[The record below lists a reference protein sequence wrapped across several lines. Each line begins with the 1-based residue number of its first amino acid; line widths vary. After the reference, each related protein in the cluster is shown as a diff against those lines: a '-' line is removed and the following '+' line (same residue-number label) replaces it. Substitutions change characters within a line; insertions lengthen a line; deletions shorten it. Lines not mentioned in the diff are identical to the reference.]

1 MRGKRAKPIFLIS
14 SIILVA
20 CVACGGGAP
29 VATQAVATPTTAP
42 AEPTETSA
50 PTLTPVPTGL
60 VTQLTDLKKATIQI
74 EAQGTFIDPQFGYMA
89 NQAGLGSGFIIDP
102 SGIAITNN
110 HVVTGA
116 ALLKVWIGGDTSKT
130 YNAKILGVSECSDLA
145 VIDIDGDGFPYLEW
159 HDGTANVGLE
169 VYAAGYPLGDPE
181 FTMTKGIISK
191 EKASG
196 ETSWASVDS
205 VIEHTSTINPGNS
218 GGPLV
223 DADAKVVGINYA
235 GVSST
240 NQYYAINRGTALPV
254 IEQLRAGKDVDSIGI
269 NGEAVASE
277 DGSITGIWVSSI
289 KSGSS
294 ADKAGLK
301 AGDIL
306 LSMEN
311 LSLAMDGTLN
321 DYCDILR
328 THNPGDTLA
337 IEVLRWQTQ
346 EVLDGQLNGRTLEVA
361 YSLAEPTQEPAV
373 AEPTAAAGGGSTP
386 VNCEASSTS
395 GFNTCWDDTG
405 NIMLDVPDYW
415 TDVNG
420 SSWTFGD
427 DNEVIGVAVSAAPS
441 LYDFSNSYQSEG
453 VFFGASDTFAQIGG
467 YVEFLDYYKS
477 FYDDDC
483 TWVGRYDYNDG
494 VYRGKYDVF
503 SDCGGPN
510 NFETYVLSAVDIVD
524 PTSMIILVE
533 TSIFYTDTWIIDQ
546 IWGTFFAYF

>member
-1 MRGKRAKPIFLIS
+1 MCSKRVKPLFILSAIILIS
-14 SIILVA
+14 CI
-20 CVACGGGAP
+20 ACGGGTPA
-29 VATQAVATPTTAP
+29 ATQPAATPTTAP

-50 PTLTPVPTGL
+50 PTATAVPTGL
-60 VTQLTDLKKATIQI
+60 VTQLSDLKKATIQI

-116 ALLKVWIGGDTSKT
+116 ALLKVWVGGDTSKT

-145 VIDIDGDGFPYLEW
+145 VIDIEGDGFPYLEW

-196 ETSWASVDS
+196 ETGWASVDS

-223 DADAKVVGINYA
+223 DADAKVVGVNYA

-240 NQYYAINRGTALPV
+240 NQYYAIDRGTALPV
-254 IEQLRAGKDVDSIGI
+254 IDQLKGGKDVDSIGI
-269 NGEAVASE
+269 NGEAVASD
-277 DGSITGIWVSSI
+277 DGSITGVWVSSI
-289 KSGSS
+289 KSGST
-294 ADKAGLK
+294 ADKAGIK

-306 LSMEN
+306 LTMEN
-311 LSLAMDGTLN
+311 LSLAMDGTMN

-346 EVLDGQLNGRTLEVA
+346 ELLDGQLNGRTLEVS
-361 YSLAEPTQEPAV
+361 YSPTEPTQEPAV
-373 AEPTAAAGGGSTP
+373 AEPTTTTGGGNLP
-386 VNCEASSTS
+386 ANCESSDTS
-395 GFNTCWDDTG
+395 GFISCWDETG
-405 NIMLDVPDYW
+405 YIMMDVPDYW

-427 DNEVIGVAVSAAPS
+427 NNDVIGVALSAAPNLS
-441 LYDFSNSYQSEG
+441 DFSNYYDSEG

-467 YVEFLDYYKS
+467 YVEFLDYYKT
-477 FYDDDC
+477 FYDGDC

-503 SDCGGPN
+503 NNCAGPSDY
-510 NFETYVLSAVDIVD
+510 ETYVLSAVDIVD
-524 PTSMIILVE
+524 PTSKIILVE
-533 TSIFYTDTWIIDQ
+533 ATIYYTDTWILDQ
-546 IWGTFFAYF
+546 IWGTFYVYF